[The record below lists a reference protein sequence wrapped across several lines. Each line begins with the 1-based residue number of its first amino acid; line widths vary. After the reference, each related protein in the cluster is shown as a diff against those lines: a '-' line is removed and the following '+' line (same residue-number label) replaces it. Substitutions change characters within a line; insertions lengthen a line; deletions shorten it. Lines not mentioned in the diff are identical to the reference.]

1 MPSRK
6 VWHTLYITILVVIEI
21 AVFIWLVRLGHS
33 YYVLPLEER
42 PFHELHRQLKPSGDI
57 GHGLGI
63 VGTLMILIGVFGYM
77 TRKRWRALQRWGRL
91 KYWLE
96 FHIFLCTLGPMLVL
110 FHTAFKFG
118 GIVSISFW
126 SMVTVVLSGVFGRY
140 VYVRIPQTV
149 EGRALDWSEIEEIK
163 RTVEQR
169 LKGANELSDEQKQT
183 IWQIW
188 NAPTSLWKKKRQIKR
203 IARKSVDRGSPLYD
217 WLIEQTELMH
227 KLSSDKER
235 INLYKRLF
243 KYWHVFHLPFA
254 IIMLLIMLIHV
265 GVSLALGFY
274 WIFD

>member
-1 MPSRK
+1 MPKRK
-6 VWHTLYITILVVIEI
+6 VWHTLYIAVLVAIEI
-21 AVFIWLVRLGHS
+21 AVFVWLVRLGYS

-42 PFHELHRQLKPSGDI
+42 PFHEMHRQLKPSGDI

-63 VGTLMILIGVFGYM
+63 IGTLMILIGVFGYM
-77 TRKRWRALQRWGRL
+77 TRKRWRMLQRWGRL

-140 VYVRIPQTV
+140 VYVRIPQNV
-149 EGRALDWSEIEEIK
+149 EGRALDWAEIEQIK
-163 RTVEQR
+163 RTIAERLHQSEELTDDQKRSVEQ
-169 LKGANELSDEQKQT
+169 
-183 IWQIW
+183 IWSSP
-188 NAPTSLWKKKRQIKR
+188 NSLRKKKRQVKR
-203 IARKSVDRGSPLYD
+203 VVKGTLAPTSPMYD
-217 WLIEQTELMH
+217 WLIEQTERMH
-227 KLSSDKER
+227 KLSTDKER

-265 GVSLALGFY
+265 GVSLAFGFY